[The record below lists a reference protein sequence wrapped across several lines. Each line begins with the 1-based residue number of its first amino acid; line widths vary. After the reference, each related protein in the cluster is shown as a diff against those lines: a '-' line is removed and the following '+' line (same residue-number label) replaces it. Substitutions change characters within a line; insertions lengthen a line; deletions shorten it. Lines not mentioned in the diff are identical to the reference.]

1 MHLSKFVQSETGRHI
16 MSAILGFG
24 LATLFRV
31 ACSERNC
38 IIFRAPDMNEIEGKT
53 YKHGNKCYKFK
64 PETSKCSES
73 AKSVTY

>member
-31 ACSERNC
+31 ACSDRNC
-38 IIFRAPDMNEIEGKT
+38 IIFRAPDMNEIEDKT
-53 YKHGNKCYKFK
+53 FKHGNKCYKFK